1 MTLLHEDKT
10 YKIIGAAIEVHK
22 NLGMGF
28 LEAVYQEALE
38 KEFILQGIP
47 YQREASFLIYYK
59 NELLNKTYIAD
70 FVCYNNIIVELKA
83 VQKLTGEHQSQVM
96 NYLKASKME
105 IGLLFNFGSKSLEH
119 KRIIL
124 TDSGDDAVIQGGV
137 KSTDNTD
144 STD

>member
-1 MTLLHEDKT
+1 MALLNEDET

-22 NLGMGF
+22 NLGAGF

-47 YQREASFLIYYK
+47 YRREVQFLIYYK

-83 VQKLTGEHQSQVM
+83 VQRLTGEHQAQVM
-96 NYLKASKME
+96 NYLKASKLE

-119 KRIIL
+119 KRIIFNIP
-124 TDSGDDAVIQGGV
+124 D
-137 KSTDNTD
+137 
-144 STD
+144 